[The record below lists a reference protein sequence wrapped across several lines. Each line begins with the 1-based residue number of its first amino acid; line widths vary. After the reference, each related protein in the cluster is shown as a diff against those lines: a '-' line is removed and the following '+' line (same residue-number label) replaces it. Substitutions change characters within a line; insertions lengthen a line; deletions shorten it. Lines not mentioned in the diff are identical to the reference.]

1 MYQPT
6 PLLRTNAS
14 GAQTRGPQN
23 LKKLKRSELEELL
36 LFNRKMVSNP
46 EMVSKLSDKGQKI
59 LQKIAEI
66 EVVLQELEQ
75 QEVEKLQGNFVAAMT
90 LGQGAEGMETGD
102 RRRLAPMVE
111 EKGIQIVGLDVV
123 AQVEQKMEADKLVMA
138 SVFFIFGTGGHP
150 PCAVGHDGRQNGPVT
165 PRVGPEGYAGG

>member
-1 MYQPT
+1 V
-6 PLLRTNAS
+6 S

-111 EKGIQIVGLDVV
+111 ERGIQIVGLDVV

-138 SVFFIFGTGGHP
+138 SVFLHFWDGGHLLAPLVMTDDKVGLLP
-150 PCAVGHDGRQNGPVT
+150 P
-165 PRVGPEGYAGG
+165 